1 MLSSDKNVETI
12 AQLIEVLKHY
22 LGLQKEYLKLDVIDK
37 VVRLL
42 TAAALFILFFLIIV
56 AVVMYFSFAAA
67 FWLGQHIGMAPAF
80 LIVGGI
86 HILLLIL
93 FLAFRKSW
101 IEKPLVRF
109 LAGLLIGGEGQR
121 S

>member
-22 LGLQKEYLKLDVIDK
+22 LGLQTEYVKLDAIDK

-42 TAAALFILFFLIIV
+42 TAATLAVIFFLILI
-56 AVVMYFSFAAA
+56 AVFMYFSFAVA
-67 FWLGQHIGMAPAF
+67 FWLSTYTGMATAF
-80 LIVGGI
+80 LIVSGF
-86 HILLLIL
+86 HVLLLIL
-93 FLAFRKSW
+93 FFIFRKPW

-109 LAGLLIGGEGQR
+109 LAGLLL
-121 S
+121 SK

>member
-22 LGLQKEYLKLDVIDK
+22 LGLQSEYVKLDVIDK

-42 TAAALFILFFLIIV
+42 TAAALAVLFFLIIM
-56 AVVMYFSFAAA
+56 AVLMYCSFAIA
-67 FWLGQHIGMAPAF
+67 FWLAAYIGMAKAF
-80 LIVGGI
+80 FIVSGL
-86 HILLLIL
+86 HLLLFIL
-93 FLAFRKSW
+93 FIIFRKTW

-109 LAGLLIGGEGQR
+109 LAGLLL
-121 S
+121 SK

>member
-22 LGLQKEYLKLDVIDK
+22 LGLQTEYVKLDVVDK

-42 TAAALFILFFLIIV
+42 TATALFLLFFLIII
-56 AVVMYFSFAAA
+56 AMLMFFSFALAYWLGEYVSMPAA
-67 FWLGQHIGMAPAF
+67 FS
-80 LIVGGI
+80 IVAGA
-86 HILLLIL
+86 HSILLLL
-93 FLAFRKSW
+93 FFAFRKPW

-109 LAGLLIGGEGQR
+109 LAGLLL
-121 S
+121 SK

>member
-22 LGLQKEYLKLDVIDK
+22 LGLQTEYLKLDVIDK

-42 TAAALFILFFLIIV
+42 TATALFVLFFLIIV

-80 LIVGGI
+80 LSVGGV
-86 HILLLIL
+86 HLLLLIV
-93 FLAFRKSW
+93 FYMFRKPW
-101 IEKPLVRF
+101 IEKPLVHF
-109 LAGLLIGGEGQR
+109 LAGLLIGH
-121 S
+121 